1 MTAAGAPAVDAAV
14 PDRLVPLTRVRRA
27 VVRTVVASAAVPQ
40 FTVERTVDVRAVDR
54 LRRTTEPRFSLSD
67 ALTAATAAALRAH
80 PRLNASWSDEGIVEH
95 GAVNVGLAVA
105 VDDGLVVP
113 AIRDADRLTLAELAA
128 ERSRLTGKA
137 LEGTLR
143 PDDVF
148 STTFTISNL
157 GPHGVHRFRALVLPP
172 QAAILAVGAVVDGRL
187 ELALSCDHR
196 VVDGAPAA
204 GFLADLAARLEDPTS
219 LPTGQPTALPGAPT
233 DAREAV
239 S

>member
-1 MTAAGAPAVDAAV
+1 VTAAGSAVDVAATGTDV
-14 PDRLVPLTRVRRA
+14 PDRLVPISRLRKA
-27 VVRTVVASAAVPQ
+27 VVRTVVASAVVPQ
-40 FTVERTVDVRAVDR
+40 FTVERTVDVGALQR
-54 LRRTTEPRFSLSD
+54 LREAGGKGFSLSD
-67 ALTAATAAALRAH
+67 ALTAAVAAALAAH
-80 PRLNASWSDEGIVEH
+80 RRLNASWTEEGIVEH

-105 VDDGLVVP
+105 VEDGLVVP
-113 AIRDADRLTLAELAA
+113 AIRDADRRTLRELAA
-128 ERSRLTGKA
+128 ERARLTTAA

-204 GFLADLAARLEDPTS
+204 VFLAEVAARLEDPT
-219 LPTGQPTALPGAPT
+219 TLPGATT
-233 DAREAV
+233 DAPEAV
-239 S
+239 T

>member
-1 MTAAGAPAVDAAV
+1 VTAPGTAAVA
-14 PDRLVPLTRVRRA
+14 DRLVPLSRLRRA

-40 FTVERTVDVRAVDR
+40 FTVERTVDVRPVQH
-54 LRRTTEPRFSLSD
+54 LRAAGGRRFSLSD
-67 ALTAATAAALRAH
+67 ALTAATAGALAAHR
-80 PRLNASWSDEGIVEH
+80 RLNASWTEEGIVEH

-105 VDDGLVVP
+105 VEDGLVIP
-113 AIRDADRLTLAELAA
+113 AIRGADRRGLGELAA
-128 ERSRLTGKA
+128 ERVRLTA
-137 LEGTLR
+137 AARAGTLR

-172 QAAILAVGAVVDGRL
+172 QAAVLAVGAVVDGRL

-204 GFLADLAARLEDPTS
+204 GFLAEVADRLEDPA
-219 LPTGQPTALPGAPT
+219 GLPGAPT
-233 DAREAV
+233 DAPEAL

>member
-1 MTAAGAPAVDAAV
+1 VTAPGTAAGAGVA
-14 PDRLVPLTRVRRA
+14 DRLVPLTRLRKA

-40 FTVERTVDVRAVDR
+40 FTVERTADVRALLQ
-54 LRRTTEPRFSLSD
+54 LREAGGRRFSLSD
-67 ALTAATAAALRAH
+67 ALTAATAAALARH
-80 PRLNASWSDEGIVEH
+80 RRLNASWSEEGIVEH

-105 VDDGLVVP
+105 VEDGLVVP
-113 AIRDADRLTLAELAA
+113 AIRDADRRDLADLAA
-128 ERSRLTGKA
+128 ERTRLTA
-137 LEGTLR
+137 AARAGTLR

-148 STTFTISNL
+148 SSTFTISNL

-172 QAAILAVGAVVDGRL
+172 QAAILAVGAVAGGAL

-204 GFLADLAARLEDPTS
+204 VFLAEVADRLEDPA
-219 LPTGQPTALPGAPT
+219 GLPGALPSALPSARP
-233 DAREAV
+233 DAPEAV

>member
-1 MTAAGAPAVDAAV
+1 MTAPGTAAV
-14 PDRLVPLTRVRRA
+14 ADRLVPLSRLRRA
-27 VVRTVVASAAVPQ
+27 VVRTAVASSAVPQ
-40 FTVERTVDVRAVDR
+40 FTVERTVDVRPVQH
-54 LRRTTEPRFSLSD
+54 LRAAGGRRFSLSD
-67 ALTAATAAALRAH
+67 ALTAATAGALAAHR
-80 PRLNASWSDEGIVEH
+80 RLNASWTEEGIVEH

-105 VDDGLVVP
+105 VEDGLVVP
-113 AIRDADRLTLAELAA
+113 AIRGADRLGLGELAA
-128 ERSRLTGKA
+128 ERVRLTA
-137 LEGTLR
+137 AARTGTLR

-172 QAAILAVGAVVDGRL
+172 QAAVLAVGAVVDGRL

-204 GFLADLAARLEDPTS
+204 GFLAEVADRLEDPA
-219 LPTGQPTALPGAPT
+219 GLPGAPT
-233 DAREAV
+233 DAPEAL

>member
-1 MTAAGAPAVDAAV
+1 MTAPGTAAV
-14 PDRLVPLTRVRRA
+14 ADRLVPLSRLRRA

-40 FTVERTVDVRAVDR
+40 FTVERTVDVRPVQH
-54 LRRTTEPRFSLSD
+54 LRAAGGRRFSLSD
-67 ALTAATAAALRAH
+67 ALTAATAGALAAHR
-80 PRLNASWSDEGIVEH
+80 RLNASWTEEGIVEH

-105 VDDGLVVP
+105 VEDGLVIP
-113 AIRDADRLTLAELAA
+113 AIRGADRRGLGELAA
-128 ERSRLTGKA
+128 ERVRLTA
-137 LEGTLR
+137 AARAGTLR

-172 QAAILAVGAVVDGRL
+172 QAAVLAVGAVVDGRL

-204 GFLADLAARLEDPTS
+204 GFLAEVADRLEDPA
-219 LPTGQPTALPGAPT
+219 GLPGAPT
-233 DAREAV
+233 DAPEAL

>member
-1 MTAAGAPAVDAAV
+1 MTAAGSAVETATAGTDV
-14 PDRLVPLTRVRRA
+14 PDRLVPISRLRKA
-27 VVRTVVASAAVPQ
+27 VVRTVVASAVVPQ
-40 FTVERTVDVRAVDR
+40 FTVERSVDVGALLR
-54 LRRTTEPRFSLSD
+54 LREAAGKGFSLSD
-67 ALTAATAAALRAH
+67 ALTAATAAALAGHR
-80 PRLNASWSDEGIVEH
+80 RLNASWTEEGIVEH

-105 VDDGLVVP
+105 VEDGLVVP
-113 AIRDADRLTLAELAA
+113 AIRDADRRNLRELAA
-128 ERSRLTGKA
+128 ERVRLTTA
-137 LEGTLR
+137 AMEGTLR

-204 GFLADLAARLEDPTS
+204 VFLAEVAARLEDPT
-219 LPTGQPTALPGAPT
+219 ALPGATT
-233 DAREAV
+233 DAPEDDT
-239 S
+239 

>member
-1 MTAAGAPAVDAAV
+1 VTAPGVGTAAPGGA
-14 PDRLVPLTRVRRA
+14 DRLVPLTRLRRA

-40 FTVERTVDVRAVDR
+40 FTVERAADVRAVQH
-54 LRRTTEPRFSLSD
+54 LREAGGRRFSLSD
-67 ALTAATAAALRAH
+67 ALTAATAAALVTHR
-80 PRLNASWSDEGIVEH
+80 RLNASWTEEGIVEH

-105 VDDGLVVP
+105 VEDGLVVP
-113 AIRDADRLTLAELAA
+113 AIRDADRRDLADLAA
-128 ERSRLTGKA
+128 ERTRLTA
-137 LEGTLR
+137 AAREGTLR

-148 STTFTISNL
+148 STTFTVSNL

-172 QAAILAVGAVVDGRL
+172 QAGILAVGAVVDGRL

-204 GFLADLAARLEDPTS
+204 GFLAEVADRLEDPA
-219 LPTGQPTALPGAPT
+219 GLPGALP
-233 DAREAV
+233 DAPEAQ